1 MAYDINELVVTN
13 DETNKRIQ
21 DGIEKNRKGDF
32 TLKTPF

>member
-21 DGIEKNRKGDF
+21 DGIEKIVRAI
-32 TLKTPF
+32 LR